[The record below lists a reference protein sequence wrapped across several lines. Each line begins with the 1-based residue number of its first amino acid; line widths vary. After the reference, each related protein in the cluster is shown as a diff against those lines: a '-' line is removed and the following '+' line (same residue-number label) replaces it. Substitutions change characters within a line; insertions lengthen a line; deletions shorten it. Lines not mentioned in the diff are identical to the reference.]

1 MCVCMCGCVNVCV
14 CVLIKTEKEG
24 GGERRGWGWGGEAW
38 ERQSSV
44 PISKD
49 LLMGLS
55 SLFKMFPSQPQ
66 PSLLPFVNCHCSI
79 L

>member
-1 MCVCMCGCVNVCV
+1 MCSLKQKKREG
-14 CVLIKTEKEG
+14 EREG
-24 GGERRGWGWGGEAW
+24 GGGGGGEAW